1 MFSLYS
7 WSVQSCMWINDW
19 VPQLLK
25 NPLFPHRTNLAW
37 YSEWE
42 YSLCKEP
49 LQLQNF
55 PRQYLSW
62 RSRDKLNQGHQIQL
76 QGSASHM
83 TTGYCIC
90 TAKQNAVLWLWSG
103 SEALNSDKS
112 QNFVWKRIIPL
123 PQPWGTTGLTD
134 IFMPAQLWTG
144 LLCSWKCH
152 MGTFS
157 NYMVQKITG

>member
-7 WSVQSCMWINDW
+7 WSVLSRMWINDW

-42 YSLCKEP
+42 RSLCKEP
-49 LQLQNF
+49 LQLQNL
-55 PRQYLSW
+55 PRLYFSW
-62 RSRDKLNQGHQIQL
+62 RYRDKLSQGHQTQL

-90 TAKQNAVLWLWSG
+90 MAEQNAVLWLWSG
-103 SEALNSDKS
+103 SEGLNSDKS
-112 QNFVWKRIIPL
+112 QSRILCEKEISHCHSHEAPL
-123 PQPWGTTGLTD
+123 GSQVILC
-134 IFMPAQLWTG
+134 
-144 LLCSWKCH
+144 LLSCELCCCILENVIWEPL
-152 MGTFS
+152 
-157 NYMVQKITG
+157 VIT